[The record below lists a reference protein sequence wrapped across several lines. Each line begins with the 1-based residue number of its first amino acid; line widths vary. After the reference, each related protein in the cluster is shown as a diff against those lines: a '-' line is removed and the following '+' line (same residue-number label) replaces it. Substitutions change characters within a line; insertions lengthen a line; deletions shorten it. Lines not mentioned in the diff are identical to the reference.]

1 MISSPTSA
9 LNLMFKNCFFR
20 FWRGSEQ
27 TLCCWRHRNYAI
39 FIGELKMGCCWYPK
53 VIGQYDLA
61 RCLHNCDFGDDEGTV
76 DEIDEHSKMICYWRR
91 LLPISLSPFTL
102 AASVS
107 TSFRRI
113 DITLWTRH
121 KSHHQWLIDLTL
133 IRNWVS
139 FSSCRTSCPGQ
150 MVISSFLSVY
160 HHDWKSHHYNHGPWS
175 LGIEKCH
182 MVMII

>member
-20 FWRGSEQ
+20 FLRGSEQ

-113 DITLWTRH
+113 DITLKTRH
-121 KSHHQWLIDLTL
+121 KSHHQWLIDLTVTTYPHSQL
-133 IRNWVS
+133 S
-139 FSSCRTSCPGQ
+139 EF
-150 MVISSFLSVY
+150 FLLTNILSWANG
-160 HHDWKSHHYNHGPWS
+160 DLLLPECLPPWKKITP
-175 LGIEKCH
+175 L
-182 MVMII
+182 